1 MAKNKKRKINFFR
14 LFLLIFIL
22 FIVVSVG
29 AGSGFLLG
37 IIKNMPDTNAVE
49 INPAVTSFV
58 FDNDGNQISKIHGT
72 ENRIIVPIEDIPVT
86 VQNSFIA
93 AEDHRFREHFGIDVQ
108 AFARAV
114 IANIKEGWG
123 AQGASTITV
132 QLANNAFIKSKDK
145 LLKRKVQEYILAVQ
159 LERTYT
165 KDEILEFYLNQ
176 VYFGEGAFGVQ
187 TAALTYFD
195 KEVSELTL
203 EESAMLAGL
212 VQRPSEYNPFK
223 NPDLA
228 LKRRNQILD
237 KMYRFGYIHDEK
249 ILKEFKNK
257 PLNIIKEKIQ
267 VKQKYGYFIDHVIE
281 EVSDILQEKGI
292 NPIQIFNG
300 GLKIYTTMDTKLQN
314 KLEKVYED
322 NNFFPSSN
330 NDTPVQSAAIFID
343 HRTGKI
349 LGMMGG
355 REYTIKRG
363 LNRAVDIK
371 RQPGST
377 IKPISVYGPAVEKG
391 YMPSTIIDD
400 VPTIFPSTPSPY
412 APKNYDGRWRGL
424 VTMRTAIQY
433 SINMPAVKTLDMIG
447 IDSGYTFAKKLGLPL
462 LPQDRNLSLALGGIT
477 QGISPLDM
485 ASAYGAFANQGIRIE
500 PYSVKKIIDSD
511 GNVIAEHTPKS
522 AIVMKEQTAYL
533 VTDMLKTV
541 VQAGTG
547 TRARLNR
554 PVAGKTGTTQ
564 LPKTPEFEKI
574 KGRGNKDA
582 WFAGYTPE
590 IVGVVWIGY
599 DKTTTD
605 NYLKREYG
613 GKYPAA
619 IWKAVVSEALKDEP
633 VKEFIR
639 PEGIVYAQ
647 IDAKSGKLPS
657 ELTPDQF
664 IINEIFT
671 QESLPREISDI
682 WIEGEVCA
690 DSGKRPTEYCPNVIS
705 GIFLNRIVP
714 YIPPQGYENVYPE
727 DWELTYPQEKCDL
740 HGPDT
745 MLTFKLCIDPRHDS
759 PKLALIPENGQTG
772 GCPNEYVIEKS
783 LPISEAPQEYCDL
796 AEHQLQSSK
805 LHINAEVLQ
814 DKNKKDIYAVKLTW
828 NSEENNNFKIYRWS
842 ERNKTSKQ
850 IGKTNSNK
858 YVDMHVKPNMSY
870 YYQLNWENNNY
881 SNIVQ
886 VNIK

>member
-1 MAKNKKRKINFFR
+1 MAKKKKRKINFFR
-14 LFLLIFIL
+14 LFLLVFIL
-22 FIVVSVG
+22 LLVISVG
-29 AGSGFLLG
+29 SGTGFLLG
-37 IIKNMPDTNAVE
+37 IIKNMPDTDAVE

-58 FDNDGNQISKIHGT
+58 FDSEGNQISEIHGT
-72 ENRIIVPIEDIPVT
+72 ENRIIVSIEDIPNM

-93 AEDHRFREHFGIDVQ
+93 AEDHRFREHFGIDLQ
-108 AFARAV
+108 AFGRAV

-132 QLANNAFIKSKDK
+132 QLANNAFIKNRDK
-145 LLKRKVQEYILAVQ
+145 LLKRKIKEYILAIQ

-187 TAALTYFD
+187 TASLTYFD
-195 KEVSELTL
+195 KDVSELTL

-212 VQRPSEYNPFK
+212 VQRPSAYNPFK

-228 LKRRNQILD
+228 LNRRNQILE
-237 KMYRFGYIHDEK
+237 KMYRFGFINDEK
-249 ILKEFKNK
+249 IIEEAKEQ
-257 PLNIIKEKIQ
+257 PLNIIKEKEQ
-267 VKQKYGYFIDHVIE
+267 FKQKYGYFIDYVIE
-281 EVSDILQEKGI
+281 EASDILQEKGI

-300 GLKIYTTMDTKLQN
+300 GLKIYTTMNTKLQN
-314 KLEKVYED
+314 KLETVYED
-322 NNFFPSSN
+322 NNFFPKSSD
-330 NDTPVQSAAIFID
+330 DTPVQSAAIFLD
-343 HRTGKI
+343 HRTGEI

-377 IKPISVYGPAVEKG
+377 IKPISVYGPAVESG
-391 YMPSTIIDD
+391 YMPSTVIDD

-447 IDSGYTFAKKLGLPL
+447 IDSGYNFAKRLGLPL
-462 LPQDRNLSLALGGIT
+462 LTNDRNLSLALGGIT
-477 QGISPLDM
+477 QGVSPLDM
-485 ASAYGAFANQGIRIE
+485 ASAYGTFANQGIRVE
-500 PYSVKKIIDSD
+500 PFSVTKIIDTD
-511 GNVIAEHTPKS
+511 GNILGENKTKS

-541 VQAGTG
+541 VQSGTG

-564 LPKTPEFEKI
+564 LPGTSEFKNI

-590 IVGVVWIGY
+590 IVGVVWLGY
-599 DKTTTD
+599 DKTTASH
-605 NYLKREYG
+605 YLNREYG

-619 IWKAVVSEALKDEP
+619 IWKSVVSEALKDKP
-633 VKEFIR
+633 VKNFPR
-639 PEGIVYAQ
+639 PDGLVSQ
-647 IDAKSGKLPS
+647 QVDAKSGKLPS

-671 QESLPREISDI
+671 QESLPIEISDV

-690 DSGKRPTEYCPNVIS
+690 ESGKKPSEYCPNIIS
-705 GIFLNRIVP
+705 GIYLKRTIP
-714 YIPPQGYENVYPE
+714 YIPPSGYSDVYPE
-727 DWELTYPQEKCDL
+727 DWELTYPQEECDL
-740 HGPDT
+740 HGPNT
-745 MLTFKLCIDPRHDS
+745 LLSFKICIDPRHNS
-759 PKLALIPENGQTG
+759 PKLALIPEDGQTG
-772 GCPNEYVIEKS
+772 GCPDEYILEKKI
-783 LPISEAPQEYCDL
+783 PVSEAPQEYCDIP
-796 AEHQLQSSK
+796 EHQLK
-805 LHINAEVLQ
+805 NNNLNINAQVLQ
-814 DKNKKDIYAVKLTW
+814 DTNKENIYAVQLSW
-828 NSEENNNFKIYRWS
+828 NTSIKKNFTILRWS
-842 ERNKTSKQ
+842 DKNKTPRQ
-850 IGKTNSNK
+850 IGKTSSNK
-858 YVDMHVKPNMSY
+858 YVDMHADFGMTY
-870 YYQLNWENNNY
+870 YYQLKWDNNKY
-881 SNIVQ
+881 SNTVK
-886 VNIK
+886 IKIE